1 MEDRLTDMTFVTSI
15 YEASGVDYFSND
27 IRQLLLVVIKELCET
42 ETEMMLQLRVEH
54 IDRAI
59 TKYTQAKKQQRIWN
73 TKQYFKACIISAI
86 RELGLEEIYH
96 E

>member
-1 MEDRLTDMTFVTSI
+1 MDDRQTDMTFVTSI
-15 YEASGVDYFSND
+15 YESSGVDYFTND
-27 IRQLLLVVIKELCET
+27 IRELLLVVIKELCET
-42 ETEMMLQLRVEH
+42 QTEMMLQLRVEH

-59 TKYTQAKKQQRIWN
+59 AKYAQAKKQQRIWN
-73 TKQYFKACIISAI
+73 TKQYFKTCILSAI